1 MSRRDLK
8 NSFSPEKKERS
19 VRFQK
24 RHTSEARPRGVACGV
39 RIAMDALA
47 GATLVADPEPYVG
60 RLAAASPCADTA
72 NDAASTSGGSRGV
85 PLFASARVPSND
97 AATTIEVV
105 EDLAVFAGGA
115 CGAWTGPRR
124 APAPRPPAT
133 SLSRRARRTTS
144 RTPWAPSAARGPGLV
159 QVMALRM
166 PSSSAP
172 DPGAPRGQRQA
183 ASRRT
188 FREKADCATARVVLG
203 LAHDAKHAFDLK
215 WRPSPPTV

>member
-19 VRFQK
+19 VRFQNAT
-24 RHTSEARPRGVACGV
+24 RPARAARGVACGV

-85 PLFASARVPSND
+85 PLFASARVPPSND

-115 CGAWTGPRR
+115 CGAGCPARAGAETTRHVAVERAREGRRR
-124 APAPRPPAT
+124 A
-133 SLSRRARRTTS
+133 
-144 RTPWAPSAARGPGLV
+144 PWAPSARARARARAGDGARG
-159 QVMALRM
+159 
-166 PSSSAP
+166 
-172 DPGAPRGQRQA
+172 
-183 ASRRT
+183 
-188 FREKADCATARVVLG
+188 
-203 LAHDAKHAFDLK
+203 
-215 WRPSPPTV
+215 